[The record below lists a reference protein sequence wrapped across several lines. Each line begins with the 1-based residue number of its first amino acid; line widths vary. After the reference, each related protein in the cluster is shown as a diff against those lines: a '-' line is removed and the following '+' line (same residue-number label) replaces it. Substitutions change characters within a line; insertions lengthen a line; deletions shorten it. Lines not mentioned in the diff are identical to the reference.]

1 VTEPITED
9 TVVGTYMNDL
19 CDNNEI
25 TLRGRNINPCGYIFE
40 PYRSILLNHDK
51 REAERDELVMFVKWI
66 RCGTDGDS
74 HSVATGECIE
84 RAADLLKKLGV

>member
-1 VTEPITED
+1 MPRKAREMENLNDD
-9 TVVGTYMNDL
+9 TVVA
-19 CDNNEI
+19 
-25 TLRGRNINPCGYIFE
+25 RGISGVWSIELKQLVE
-40 PYRSILLNHDK
+40 PYRSMLLNHDK